1 MQTGGFSDS
10 RRKKMNN
17 LKNKIITAVTIVCA
31 SCCAVASSPK
41 VNNLLKLAEKIGMS
55 EDQMYEFRSACDD
68 YDRAE
73 YKLKELSNLHGL
85 TKVKPKR
92 KTVISA
98 DVRDPAI
105 RQIAEE
111 AKKYK
116 ARYQVLKKTIN
127 KFGPHTNLTA
137 RIARQSIQARLDETR
152 AERDAAKAYEKQ
164 IKELQKSA
172 KKDGKN
178 LAKLRKDLE
187 KYRDKAETDA
197 FRETCQRLLEV
208 LPTPNE

>member
-17 LKNKIITAVTIVCA
+17 LMNKIITTVMIVCA
-31 SCCAVASSPK
+31 GYCAVASSARVDK
-41 VNNLLKLAEKIGMS
+41 LLELAEKIGMS
-55 EDQMYEFRSACDD
+55 EDKMSEFRSACDD

-73 YKLKELSNLHGL
+73 YRLKELSDLHGL
-85 TKVKPKR
+85 TKVKQMR

-137 RIARQSIQARLDETR
+137 RIARQSMQARLDETR

-164 IKELQKSA
+164 VKELQKSDR
-172 KKDGKN
+172 KDGKR
-178 LAKLRKDLE
+178 LAKLREDLE
-187 KYRDKAETDA
+187 KYRDKAETDS
-197 FRETCQRLLEV
+197 FRETCQRLLDI

>member
-1 MQTGGFSDS
+1 
-10 RRKKMNN
+10 MNN
-17 LKNKIITAVTIVCA
+17 LKNKIITTVMIVCA
-31 SCCAVASSPK
+31 TCSAVASSSR
-41 VNNLLKLAEKIGMS
+41 VNKLLMLAEKIGMS
-55 EDQMYEFRSACDD
+55 EDKMSEFRSACDD

-73 YKLKELSNLHGL
+73 YRLKELSDLHGL
-85 TKVKPKR
+85 TKVKPRR

-116 ARYQVLKKTIN
+116 DRYHVLKKTIN

-137 RIARQSIQARLDETR
+137 RVARQSMQARLDETR

-164 IKELQKSA
+164 VKELQKSA

-178 LAKLRKDLE
+178 LSKLRGDLE
-187 KYRDKAETDA
+187 KYRDKAATDA
-197 FRETCQRLLEV
+197 FRETCKRLLEV